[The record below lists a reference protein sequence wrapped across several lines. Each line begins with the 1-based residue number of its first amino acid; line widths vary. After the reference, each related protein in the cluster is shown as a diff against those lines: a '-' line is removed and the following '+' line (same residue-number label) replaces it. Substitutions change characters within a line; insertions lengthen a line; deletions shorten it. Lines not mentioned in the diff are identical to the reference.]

1 MPTQEANISKKAIRM
16 SQALHPAAHR
26 IGAAAAATLPQPHV
40 GPAAMAAAAALVGA
54 ITGDAAAQ
62 TSHWNY
68 KRDVF
73 HRALVDADR
82 MDNPEF
88 FPFNSFYTV
97 SSGGQSCYGDQL
109 IEVARHLASSND
121 ATTRGEGGNDD
132 IDIALTSPEHLNNLV
147 GKFETAFGSQSA
159 YGPWPVDP
167 NYKPKVPIQGPWRH
181 ASIKGFLT
189 NLSSGKRSLP
199 ECGSDDAQADAIAK
213 SIPVVCVY
221 AGRPDLLDRVETAVR
236 LTQNSDRAV
245 EYAKVAAL
253 FLEKCIL
260 GTAASTED
268 GVATNNIV
276 IDALTSALQDKRASF
291 GNEALELMSLV
302 VKILKREPSS
312 SFDEAVDML
321 SKEPIM
327 KPLLQSP
334 VSLVA

>member
-1 MPTQEANISKKAIRM
+1 M
-16 SQALHPAAHR
+16 SQALQPAHR
-26 IGAAAAATLPQPHV
+26 IGAVAAATLPQQQ
-40 GPAAMAAAAALVGA
+40 AAAAAALVGA

-73 HRALVDADR
+73 HKALVDAGRFDT
-82 MDNPEF
+82 PEF

-97 SSGGQSCYGDQL
+97 GVGGQSCYGDQL
-109 IEVARHLASSND
+109 IEVARHLASSRND
-121 ATTRGEGGNDD
+121 TGGGGDSDD
-132 IDIALTSPEHLNNLV
+132 IDIALTSPDDLNNLV
-147 GKFETAFGSQSA
+147 GRFETAFGPQSA

-167 NYKPKVPIQGPWRH
+167 NYKPKVPIDGPWRH
-181 ASIKGFLT
+181 ASIKGFLS
-189 NLSSGKRSLP
+189 NLSSGKRSVP

-221 AGRPDLLDRVETAVR
+221 AGRPDLLDLVETAVR

-260 GTAASTED
+260 GTAASKED
-268 GVATNNIV
+268 GGTTANIV
-276 IDALTSALQDKRASF
+276 IDALTSALQDKRANF
-291 GNEALELMSLV
+291 NDETLELMALV
-302 VKILKREPSS
+302 VKTLKREPSQN
-312 SFDEAVDML
+312 FDEAVNLL